1 VKLPRS
7 LQGRLLVLVIGVV
20 AAVWLAASALTW
32 QDARVQIDRL
42 LDSHLAQA
50 AALLVMQQAQ
60 ATDDEET
67 LDVPVLHAYAP
78 KVVFQVFHEGRLGMH
93 SANAPTEPMVPLERN
108 RTPGFWTL
116 QIEGHA
122 WRVFAMPG
130 ATHDVQVYVGERID
144 SRTSILVAVMR
155 SALWPMIGALPM
167 LALVTWWAVRRGAA
181 PLRELGRLLAR
192 RDSRA
197 LDPVRMIRAPQE
209 MEPMLDALNRLFDR
223 IRAVLDAE
231 RRFTADAAHELRTPV
246 AAIKAQAQVA
256 MAEDDAGLRAHAL
269 CGVLEG
275 CDRAVHLVDQLLL
288 LSRLEAGPLVDD
300 RVAVDLSCVAKQV
313 VADLAPQSIVKA
325 QQLELMAPERC
336 VVSGNEVLLGSLVR
350 NLVDNAVRYAP
361 ARARIAV
368 SVRHREGRA
377 TLIVENSGPGL
388 AEDDMR
394 RLGERFF
401 RAQKSGQ
408 SGSGLGWSIVQRIAS
423 AHGAVIDVDRSPAL
437 GGLRVIVSFSGKGR
451 ENADTATPP
460 PNR

>member
-1 VKLPRS
+1 MKLPRS

-32 QDARVQIDRL
+32 QDARVQIDQL

-93 SANAPTEPMVPLERN
+93 SANASPQPMVPLERN
-108 RTPGFWTL
+108 RAPGFWTL
-116 QIEGHA
+116 RIEDHA
-122 WRVFAMPG
+122 WRVFATPG
-130 ATHDVQVYVGERID
+130 ATPDVQVYVGERID
-144 SRTSILVAVMR
+144 SRTSILAAVMR
-155 SALWPMIGALPM
+155 SALWPMIGALPL

-192 RDSRA
+192 RDPRA

-256 MAEDDAGLRAHAL
+256 MAEDSAGLREHAL

-275 CDRAVHLVDQLLL
+275 CDRAAHLVDQLLL
-288 LSRLEAGPLVDD
+288 LSRLEARPLVDKCI
-300 RVAVDLSCVAKQV
+300 AVDLGSVAKRV
-313 VADLAPQSIVKA
+313 VADLAPQSIAKA
-325 QQLELMAPERC
+325 HELELMAPERC
-336 VVSGNEVLLGSLVR
+336 VVSGNDVLLGSLMR
-350 NLVDNAVRYAP
+350 NLIDNAVRYAP
-361 ARARIAV
+361 ARARIVV
-368 SVRHREGRA
+368 SVRQCDGRA
-377 TLIVENSGPGL
+377 TLIVEDSGPGL
-388 AEDDMR
+388 AEDDVR

-401 RAQKSGQ
+401 RAQESGQ

-423 AHGAVIDVDRSPAL
+423 AHGAEIDVDRSPAL
-437 GGLRVIVSFSGKGR
+437 GGLRVTVSFFGKDR
-451 ENADTATPP
+451 ESADSATDP
-460 PNR
+460 